1 MPNLKNLKLK
11 PKLILLFLIVGLVPL
26 AVVGVYS
33 ARQASGAL
41 MDAQFAQLRAVRDI
55 KAGQINGY
63 FDERK
68 SDIDV
73 LMNVVVS
80 LQQEG
85 FAGIRSLQRSQS
97 KAVERYFRV
106 NPEVR
111 ELMAPGGAVEETLNE
126 IMDSSVGLGET
137 GESYLAES
145 RNGRVI
151 FRNDFE
157 QISPETYV
165 YGYDGTDIAPEYL
178 QKALRGESGEDV
190 FTNAAGDLV
199 MAVFQ
204 PLDIEGMTMAI
215 VTIQNLEE
223 ALTPKVEGTNA
234 DFYANYIEAYGY
246 YDLFLIHPEGEVFYT
261 VEKEADYGTNIITG
275 EYSDSSLATAVRQAL
290 ETESFGFGDFAPYEP
305 SGGVPASFVAEPLI
319 HNGEAEVLV
328 ALQLP
333 LEAINEIMQERTG
346 MGETGETYLIGP
358 NKLMRSD
365 SFLDPENH
373 SVQASFARPETGSVD
388 TAAARRA
395 LAGDTDA
402 EIIID
407 YNGNP
412 VLSAY
417 APISVY
423 DTDWALLA
431 EIDEA
436 EVRAPIQA
444 LIISIIIA
452 AALIVV
458 LVTIMALMVANM
470 IARPMIEGVGLAQ
483 QIAKGDLT
491 ATISVE
497 QKDEVGMLA
506 EALRDMAK
514 RLREIVADIS
524 GASSNVSSGSEE
536 MSSTAQELSQ
546 GATEQAASA
555 EEVSSSMEQMGSN
568 ISQNADNA
576 GQTEKIAQKA
586 AGNAEEGGKA
596 VNETVGAMKEIADKI
611 NIIEEIARNT
621 NLLALNAAI
630 EAARAGE
637 HGKGFA
643 VVASEVRKLAERSQ
657 KAAAEIS
664 ELSQSSVAV
673 AERAGEMIN
682 SIVPDIQKTA
692 ELVQEINASSA
703 EQNSGADQIN
713 KALAQL
719 DQVVQQNASSSEE
732 MASMAEEL
740 SGQAEQLSSTIAFFK
755 VDAAGSGST
764 SPAAG
769 STAARAGTG
778 AAGAESTGSS
788 GARSVRRPEQQRQA
802 TGQGATAK
810 RTGLTLADSENGG
823 GGSSGVKLDLGD
835 AGRDETASE
844 FMEY

>member
-1 MPNLKNLKLK
+1 MPSLKNLKLK

-55 KAGQINGY
+55 KAAQITGY
-63 FDERK
+63 FEERK

-80 LQQEG
+80 LEKEG
-85 FAGIRSLQRSQS
+85 FTGIRALQRSQ
-97 KAVERYFRV
+97 KRAVERFLRA
-106 NPEVR
+106 NPDAVGQ
-111 ELMAPGGAVEETLNE
+111 MAPGGAVEATLNE

-137 GESYLAES
+137 GESYLAEL
-145 RNGRVI
+145 RDGRII

-165 YGYDGTDIAPEYL
+165 YGYDATDIAPEYL
-178 QKALRGESGEDV
+178 MRAIRGESGEDV

-199 MAVFQ
+199 MAAFQ
-204 PLDIEGMTMAI
+204 PLEIAGVTMAI

-223 ALTPKVEGTNA
+223 ALTPTVEGTDA
-234 DFYANYIEAYGY
+234 DFYENYIEAYGY
-246 YDLFLIHPEGEVFYT
+246 YDLFLIHPEGRVFYT
-261 VEKEADYGTNIITG
+261 VAKEADYGTNIITG
-275 EYSDSSLATAVRQAL
+275 EYSDSSLGTAVRQAL
-290 ETESFGFGDFAPYEP
+290 ETQTFGFGDFAPYEP
-305 SGGVPASFVAEPLI
+305 SGGLPASFVAEPLM
-319 HNGEAEVLV
+319 HNGEAEMVV

-333 LEAINEIMQERTG
+333 LEAINGIMQERTG

-388 TAAARRA
+388 TEAARRA
-395 LAGDTDA
+395 LAGETDA

-423 DTDWALLA
+423 DTEWALLA

-436 EVRAPIQA
+436 EVRAPVQA
-444 LIISIIIA
+444 LIVSIIVA

-458 LVTIMALMVANM
+458 LVVLMALMVANM
-470 IARPMIEGVGLAQ
+470 ISRPMIAGVGFAQ
-483 QIAKGDLT
+483 QIAEGDLT

-506 EALRDMAK
+506 DALRDMAK
-514 RLREIVADIS
+514 RLREIVGDITS
-524 GASSNVSSGSEE
+524 ASNNVSSGSEE

-576 GQTEKIAQKA
+576 SQTEKIAQKA

-596 VNETVGAMKEIADKI
+596 VTETVGAMKDIAEKI
-611 NIIEEIARNT
+611 SIIEEIARNT

-657 KAAAEIS
+657 KAAGEIS

-713 KALAQL
+713 KALSQL

-740 SGQAEQLSSTIAFFK
+740 SSQAEQLSSTIAFFK
-755 VDAAGSGST
+755 VDAAGT
-764 SPAAG
+764 AG
-769 STAARAGTG
+769 SHAGGPGGNGRAITDNRTG
-778 AAGAESTGSS
+778 GPKSTGIT
-788 GARSVRRPEQQRQA
+788 V
-802 TGQGATAK
+802 AK
-810 RTGLTLADSENGG
+810 TEPNGG
-823 GGSSGVKLDLGD
+823 GAGKMGVKLDLEGGNGD
-835 AGRDETASE
+835 RDETDSE
-844 FMEY
+844 FVEY

>member
-1 MPNLKNLKLK
+1 MPSLKNLKLK

-26 AVVGVYS
+26 AVVGIYS

-55 KAGQINGY
+55 KAAQITGY
-63 FDERK
+63 FEERK

-80 LQQEG
+80 LEKEG
-85 FAGIRSLQRSQS
+85 FAGIRALQRSQ
-97 KAVERYFRV
+97 KQAVERYFRS
-106 NPEVR
+106 NPAAVGQ
-111 ELMAPGGAVEETLNE
+111 MAPGGAVEATLNE
-126 IMDSSVGLGET
+126 IMDSSVGLGKT
-137 GESYLAES
+137 GESYLAEL
-145 RNGRVI
+145 RDGRII

-165 YGYDGTDIAPEYL
+165 YGYDATDIAPEYL
-178 QKALRGESGEDV
+178 MRAIRGESGEDV

-199 MAVFQ
+199 MAAYQ
-204 PLDIEGMTMAI
+204 PLEIEGMTMAI

-223 ALTPKVEGTNA
+223 ALTPTVEGTDA
-234 DFYANYIEAYGY
+234 DFYENYIEAYGY
-246 YDLFLIHPEGEVFYT
+246 YDLFLIHPEGRVFYT
-261 VEKEADYGTNIITG
+261 VAKEADYGTNIITG
-275 EYSDSSLATAVRQAL
+275 EYSDSSLGTAVRQAL
-290 ETESFGFGDFAPYEP
+290 ETQTFGFGDFAPYEP
-305 SGGVPASFVAEPLI
+305 SGGLPASFIAEPLM
-319 HNGEAEVLV
+319 HNGEADMVV

-333 LEAINEIMQERTG
+333 LEAINGIMQERTG

-388 TAAARRA
+388 TEAARRA
-395 LAGDTDA
+395 LAGETDA
-402 EIIID
+402 EIVID

-423 DTDWALLA
+423 DTEWALLA
-431 EIDEA
+431 EIDET
-436 EVRAPIQA
+436 EVRAPVQA
-444 LIISIIIA
+444 LIVSIIVA

-458 LVTIMALMVANM
+458 LVVLMALMVANM
-470 IARPMIEGVGLAQ
+470 IARPMIAGVGFAQ
-483 QIAKGDLT
+483 QIAEGDLT
-491 ATISVE
+491 ATISVD

-506 EALRDMAK
+506 DALRDMAR

-524 GASSNVSSGSEE
+524 SASNNVSSGSEE

-576 GQTEKIAQKA
+576 SQTEKIAQKA

-596 VNETVGAMKEIADKI
+596 VTETVGAMKDIAEKI
-611 NIIEEIARNT
+611 SIIEEIARNT

-657 KAAAEIS
+657 KAAGEIS

-713 KALAQL
+713 KALSQL

-740 SGQAEQLSSTIAFFK
+740 SSQAEQLSSTIAFFK
-755 VDAAGSGST
+755 VDAAGT
-764 SPAAG
+764 AG
-769 STAARAGTG
+769 SR
-778 AAGAESTGSS
+778 AAGAGGNRRAITDNRTGGPQEHPQNRREAAGVRGAAKSTGITVPKSEPDGP
-788 GARSVRRPEQQRQA
+788 GAGK
-802 TGQGATAK
+802 TGVT
-810 RTGLTLADSENGG
+810 
-823 GGSSGVKLDLGD
+823 LDLGNGD
-835 AGRDETASE
+835 RDETDSE
-844 FMEY
+844 FVEY